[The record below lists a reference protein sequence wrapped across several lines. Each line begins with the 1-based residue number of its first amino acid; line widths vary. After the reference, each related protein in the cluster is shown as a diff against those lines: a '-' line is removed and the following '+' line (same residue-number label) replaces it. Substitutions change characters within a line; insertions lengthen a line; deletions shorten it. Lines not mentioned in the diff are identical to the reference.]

1 MKKRYLLMLLIG
13 LAIIFAGCQGKKTE
27 EENGAPQEVAPSPT
41 PTPTNTV
48 NEIVQENVDQEL
60 QELEQLLKEL
70 ESLDNVNLEV

>member
-27 EENGAPQEVAPSPT
+27 EREIAPSPT
-41 PTPTNTV
+41 PTPTSTV

-70 ESLDNVNLEV
+70 ESLDDVNLEV